1 MQITSKRFKHFFIST
16 YFWAIS
22 GLFLA
27 LDLLPS
33 FLRYPVF
40 TLLLKRLGQNCLLD
54 YGIYIRY
61 PWSFSI
67 GKNSSINRK
76 CSFYG
81 SAFYTDCEIIIGDEV
96 AIGPECV
103 FFAAGHDYSKINLP
117 DTASSIIIKD
127 HVWIGGRS
135 IILSG
140 VTIMEGAVIGA
151 GSVVTKDVPAWT
163 IVAGNPAKIIKQRVL
178 K

>member
-1 MQITSKRFKHFFIST
+1 M
-16 YFWAIS
+16 
-22 GLFLA
+22 LFVV

-33 FLRYPVF
+33 LLRYPVF
-40 TLLLKRLGQNCLLD
+40 MLLLKKFGQNCLLD
-54 YGIYIRY
+54 YGVYIRY
-61 PWSFSI
+61 PWRFSI

-81 SAFYTDCEIIIGDEV
+81 SAFYTDCEIMIGDEV

-103 FFAAGHDYSKINLP
+103 FFAAGHDYSKKNLP

-135 IILSG
+135 IILAG

-151 GSVVTKDVPAWT
+151 GSVVTRDVPAWT
-163 IVAGNPAKIIKQRVL
+163 IVAGNPAKIIKQRIL
-178 K
+178 KHNNDI